1 MGTGLIS
8 MSGKD
13 MPERK
18 RHALKLVL
26 PMNIL
31 KDGRE
36 TREILTK
43 KASRFYERPRL
54 WSRLCRSVP
63 QGGGRSGRSK

>member
-18 RHALKLVL
+18 RHAFKLVL
-26 PMNIL
+26 LMIVL
-31 KDGRE
+31 KDSRE

-63 QGGGRSGRSK
+63 QGDGRSGRSK

>member
-1 MGTGLIS
+1 METGVIS

-43 KASRFYERPRL
+43 KASRFYERP
-54 WSRLCRSVP
+54 
-63 QGGGRSGRSK
+63 

>member
-18 RHALKLVL
+18 THALKLVL

-43 KASRFYERPRL
+43 KASRFYERP
-54 WSRLCRSVP
+54 
-63 QGGGRSGRSK
+63 

>member
-1 MGTGLIS
+1 METWVIS

-26 PMNIL
+26 LMIL
-31 KDGRE
+31 RDGRE
-36 TREILTK
+36 AREILTK